1 MTVLYLDKEGYPETR
16 IERAD
21 FIDKLIANGYHHINF
36 TNDHFKNAFC
46 NQESFSLQ
54 IDTDSKKMLFL
65 AISEYSDDE
74 QVYSNIDEL
83 LAFLGIK
90 PTPQGQLKEV
100 SRLAKQL
107 KHVNDNIINNEGREM
122 KLKNDLADIADEL
135 QDQYQERLE
144 LVQELKSITKE
155 LGLD

>member
-1 MTVLYLDKEGYPETR
+1 MTVLYLGKEGYPETR
-16 IERAD
+16 MERAD
-21 FIDKLIANGYHHINF
+21 FIDKLLAVGYRHINF
-36 TNDHFKNAFC
+36 SNDHFKNAFC

-74 QVYSNIDEL
+74 QVYSNIDEVIG
-83 LAFLGIK
+83 FLGIK
-90 PTPQGQLKEV
+90 PTPQEQLKEV

-122 KLKNDLADIADEL
+122 KLKNDLADITDEL

-144 LVQELKSITKE
+144 IVKALKTITKE
-155 LGLD
+155 LGLE

>member
-1 MTVLYLDKEGYPETR
+1 MTVAYLDKEGYPETR
-16 IERAD
+16 MERAD
-21 FIDKLIANGYHHINF
+21 FIDKLIALGYHHINF
-36 TNDHFKNAFC
+36 SNTYFKTIFC
-46 NQESFSLQ
+46 NKESFSLQ
-54 IDTDSKKMLFL
+54 IDTDSKKMLFV
-65 AISEYSDDE
+65 ATSEYSDDE

-90 PTPQGQLKEV
+90 PTPQEPLKEL

-144 LVQELKSITKE
+144 IVRELKNITKA
-155 LGLD
+155 LGLE

>member
-1 MTVLYLDKEGYPETR
+1 MTVLYLGKEGYPETR
-16 IERAD
+16 SERTE
-21 FIDKLIANGYHHINF
+21 FIDKLIAAGYRHINF
-36 TNDHFKNAFC
+36 SKDQFKNKFC
-46 NQESFSLQ
+46 NPEATNLQ
-54 IDTDSKKMLFL
+54 IDTDSKLMLFTV
-65 AISEYSDDE
+65 SDYSYDDY
-74 QVYSNIDEL
+74 VCSNVDDV

-90 PTPQGQLKEV
+90 PTPQEQLKEL

-144 LVQELKSITKE
+144 IVQELKSITKE

>member
-1 MTVLYLDKEGYPETR
+1 MTVLYLGKEGYPETR
-16 IERAD
+16 RERVE
-21 FIDKLIANGYHHINF
+21 FIDKLIAAGYRHINF
-36 TNDHFKNAFC
+36 SNDHFKNTFC
-46 NQESFSLQ
+46 NPEAPSLQ
-54 IDTDSKKMLFL
+54 IDTDSKKMLFTV
-65 AISEYSDDE
+65 SEYSYDE
-74 QVYSNIDEL
+74 YVCSNIDEV

-90 PTPQGQLKEV
+90 PTPQEQLKEV

-144 LVQELKSITKE
+144 IVQELKSITKE